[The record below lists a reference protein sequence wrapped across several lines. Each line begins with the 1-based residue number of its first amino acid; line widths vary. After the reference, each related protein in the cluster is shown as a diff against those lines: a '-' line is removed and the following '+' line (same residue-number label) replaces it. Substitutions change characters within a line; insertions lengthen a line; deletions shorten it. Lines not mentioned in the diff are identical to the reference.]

1 MNQVIMKRIV
11 GISLLSLVL
20 MVASNV
26 YAAKSVNYYVNQVS
40 NKVQDIDR
48 EFKKVDFGA
57 KDGDKNYDMVMKT
70 ITKLEIQCNKIQKAF
85 KLNNPKTYDY
95 KSVERAR
102 TSVRAL
108 KTSLTAK
115 YKQDKANAKARNIVY
130 EKVNTKTDAKANTG
144 ANKKNLKTG
153 LNDTMV
159 DHSAK
164 VKLLYARYETFKPKL
179 NVKKSKKNP
188 GAATDHYKQVLVELK
203 DRLDSFET
211 DKMFVVA
218 LSTDSKWKNN
228 ANVKRLLTGFTS
240 KNRSYNYKMKL
251 KAMQNKL
258 IGHFDVTRMSNWKK
272 HVASLKNTPEQM
284 YTQWKKNTP
293 SLVKQVA
300 SIKAKNDAYANL
312 MGKDKTWQE
321 VNRTHIKL
329 KTLADKTFLIYLNSV
344 SAPKDLYSGR
354 DKAKLKSEI
363 KKKWMSMHKR
373 DTILDVRLPA
383 EVWKQNVS
391 VDVSDAGTYL
401 LKIERRHLEKMPLA
415 VIVKGQKDRAF
426 IYWGGIY
433 KNKTNDSLHY
443 SINDKSGKSG
453 YVVEE
458 MLEKNIK

>member
-11 GISLLSLVL
+11 GISLFLLVL
-20 MVASNV
+20 MLANNV
-26 YAAKSVNYYVNQVS
+26 YAAKSVNYYVNQVN

-48 EFKKVDFGA
+48 VFKKVDFGA

-70 ITKLEIQCNKIQKAF
+70 ITKLEIQCDKIQEAF

-102 TSVRAL
+102 TSVREL

-115 YKQDKANAKARNIVY
+115 YNQDKADAKAKNIIY
-130 EKVNTKTDAKANTG
+130 EKVYTKTDAKYNADT
-144 ANKKNLKTG
+144 NKQNLKTG
-153 LNDTMV
+153 VNDTMV
-159 DHSAK
+159 DHSVK
-164 VKLLYARYETFKPKL
+164 VKQLYERYETFKPKL
-179 NVKKSKKNP
+179 NVKNSKKYP
-188 GAATDHYKQVLVELK
+188 DAATDHFKQVLVEVK

-211 DKMFVVA
+211 DKMFVMA
-218 LSTDSKWKNN
+218 LSTDSKWKND

-251 KAMQNKL
+251 KAMQEKL
-258 IGHFDVTRMSNWKK
+258 IGNFDVTRMSNWEK

-284 YTQWKKNTP
+284 YTQWDKNTP

-300 SIKAKNDAYANL
+300 AIKAKNDAYANL
-312 MGKDKTWQE
+312 MGKDKTWEE
-321 VNRTHIKL
+321 VNRTYAEL
-329 KTLADKTFLIYLNSV
+329 KTLADKTFLIYLKSV
-344 SAPKDLYSGR
+344 RAPKDLYSGS

-383 EVWKQNVS
+383 EQWKQNVS

-415 VIVKGQKDRAF
+415 LIVKGQKDRAF

-433 KNKTNDSLHY
+433 KNKTNGSLHY
-443 SINDKSGKSG
+443 AVQACSPVTEYSKTHISRI
-453 YVVEE
+453 
-458 MLEKNIK
+458 L